1 MRWICYLEEPQ
12 LIFLKRTD
20 TNRSPVVS
28 VKYHRENIELL
39 ARCCKQHIAKE
50 KLFGFIQT
58 AWISVEEKYKDR
70 LFDGATVL
78 GDAIKVFEEN

>member
-1 MRWICYLEEPQ
+1 MDLLFGRAAAHI
-12 LIFLKRTD
+12 LKENGYD
-20 TNRSPVVS
+20 QIPVGS
-28 VKYHRENIELL
+28 VEYHRENIELL

-50 KLFGFIQT
+50 RLFGFIQT
-58 AWISVEEKYKDR
+58 AWFSVEEKYKYR